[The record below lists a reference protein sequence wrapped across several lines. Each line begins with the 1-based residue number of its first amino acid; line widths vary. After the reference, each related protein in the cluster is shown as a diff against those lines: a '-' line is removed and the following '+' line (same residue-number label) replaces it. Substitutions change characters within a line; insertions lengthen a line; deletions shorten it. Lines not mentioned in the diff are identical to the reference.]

1 MMKLLK
7 LSTRHFPITWE
18 GIKSRKAVIAANDN
32 VVPSQTLGANWIQCN
47 SCLRYRRLPS
57 YVQIQHLTQETWT
70 CITTKQAINA
80 PIFTKCDE
88 WPQESG
94 CPFLTVQLPSNSLLE
109 EPLTAAVGRM
119 DVRMRA
125 HGIDSEN
132 DDSEHDSVDDMMR
145 DQENDDSDSGNAIY
159 HDRFRRQQQ
168 QQDNES
174 EGDY

>member
-1 MMKLLK
+1 M
-7 LSTRHFPITWE
+7 
-18 GIKSRKAVIAANDN
+18 
-32 VVPSQTLGANWIQCN
+32 
-47 SCLRYRRLPS
+47 
-57 YVQIQHLTQETWT
+57 
-70 CITTKQAINA
+70 
-80 PIFTKCDE
+80 
-88 WPQESG
+88 
-94 CPFLTVQLPSNSLLE
+94 TVQLPSNLLLE

-145 DQENDDSDSGNAIY
+145 DQENDDSGNAIY
-159 HDRFRRQQQ
+159 HDRFRRHQQ